1 MVHQLIEQ
9 DYFCDRTYTGRFAHR
24 YPHRK
29 QFRNKLGTDKDLLD
43 EFLQERTSLIK
54 TLAKG
59 G

>member
-9 DYFCDRTYTGRFAHR
+9 DYFCDRTYIGRFAHR
-24 YPHRK
+24 YPQRK

-43 EFLQERTSLIK
+43 EFLQERTRLIK
-54 TLAKG
+54 ALAKG